1 MHSRSTGKSVKYC
14 YLLRYSGK
22 VYISHFVTI
31 VNTESLV
38 VLEIHFLLLTIV
50 ACGEFVHV
58 LVCGFL
64 S

>member
-1 MHSRSTGKSVKYC
+1 M
-14 YLLRYSGK
+14 
-22 VYISHFVTI
+22 
-31 VNTESLV
+31 NTESLV
-38 VLEIHFLLLTIV
+38 VLEIHFLLLTNV